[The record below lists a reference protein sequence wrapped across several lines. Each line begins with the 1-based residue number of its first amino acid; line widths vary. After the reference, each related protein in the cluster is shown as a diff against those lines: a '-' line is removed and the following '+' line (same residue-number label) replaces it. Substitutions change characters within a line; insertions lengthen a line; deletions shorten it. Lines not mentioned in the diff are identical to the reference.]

1 MLTTLLLKE
10 LQLETESTRKM
21 LERLPDD
28 QFGWK
33 PHAKSMTIQQLVTH
47 ITEIPG
53 WPAIILT
60 TTEIDFAANP
70 HKPVFV
76 NSRAEALQAL
86 ENYYQK
92 SVVQLEQ
99 ANDEKLLNETWSMR
113 AGDYEIDKLTKYEA
127 IRMSLNQL
135 THHRA
140 QLGVFL
146 RLLNIPIPGSYGPSA
161 DEMEQFFPE
170 MQNS

>member
-10 LQLETESTRKM
+10 LKLETETTRKM
-21 LERLPDD
+21 LACVPDD
-28 QFGWK
+28 HFSWK
-33 PHAKSMTIQQLVTH
+33 PHAKSMTIQQLLTH

-53 WPAIILT
+53 WPYIILT
-60 TTEIDFAANP
+60 TDDIDFAANP
-70 HKPVFV
+70 HKPVLLAD
-76 NSRAEALQAL
+76 NEEAFKAL
-86 ENYYQK
+86 DNYYHK

-99 ANDEKLLNETWSMR
+99 ATDEKLLNEHWTMR
-113 AGDYEIDKLTKYEA
+113 AGDYEIDTLTKYEA

-146 RLLNIPIPGSYGPSA
+146 RLLNIAIPGSYGHSA

-170 MQNS
+170 VDNA